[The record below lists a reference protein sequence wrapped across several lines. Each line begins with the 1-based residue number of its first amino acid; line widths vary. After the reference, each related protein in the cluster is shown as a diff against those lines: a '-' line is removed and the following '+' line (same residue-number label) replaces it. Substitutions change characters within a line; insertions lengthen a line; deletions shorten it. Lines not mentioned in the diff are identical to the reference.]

1 MKIKFEN
8 GVTVEVDDHATDADI
23 DEIYSQVSVQ
33 GKPESSIGD
42 SVPQALKDAFGGVE
56 SVARMVPNLPS
67 MAYGAGLDLIGK
79 FAVPKNLQSDYNQL
93 AAEEASKFPQV
104 HPLTESGAVADEML
118 GQAFKTTVRAPGAAV
133 GGVLSGNGQ
142 TGAQQQMDDPTAV
155 LPNITEAAG
164 NIAGLVAGAKALPKQ
179 VAEVKNFKLRSDK
192 SVDPK
197 ESAIIAESNALK
209 EQESAKQNLDKP
221 IEYDPGFKE
230 GSFTSEKPDL
240 VIPEVDF
247 PLQGRATALYERM
260 KRDPEKPLTTEE
272 EFYNILKEEEQKLG
286 PDVDTSEVRNP
297 YLQGDVKANVE
308 VDSVS
313 GRPIFPDDVLSLD
326 KIDSNRHPG
335 QETAGIYKLGEEG
348 YRLNI
353 DYIARLWL
361 KLSDE
366 VKQQFKL
373 RSAEDLQNFVEMHE
387 RQHWNDYKET
397 GKQIPGKLS
406 VGENEARINK
416 YVTEQRDPLIADDSV
431 GVARLPENF
440 REPYDGAPR
449 QLPELSRTPAQMRAN
464 LEKLKLEHESVIAK
478 LKEAEET
485 GRETDVGRLQ
495 VKRMVLENLIENHE
509 NSIEVGREK
518 FGFDFKPKNK
528 KETGAKS
535 KKATSS
541 EEVPERLNET
551 FSTYL
556 EQAYQLFRNKGESGA
571 VASQNAARFV
581 SGYLETLKEWTE
593 SGRGTDGK
601 PQTIKHIK
609 DEITRLEKQRAS
621 ELKGGVDNVES
632 VLAIK
637 FLNDVLKSRETTKG
651 TLEGF
656 RKKEGGAVNF
666 GFAEKVVDT
675 AKKLLN
681 KDPSIKQFAEKLE
694 RSVDDPVVAQLYEK
708 YYGNVTKSLT
718 PEEIAISRI
727 PGMDDKVISPDLKSI
742 EEMLPRWATESDV
755 SGNPVNTALRDNLG
769 AGGRHN
775 ARRTG
780 NSYIDYSVENVLNTT
795 KRAQVT
801 IKNEQSGIIAEF
813 NKLTKTPLLSKFK
826 NEKKNSVFSD
836 TMSELMRVQDKK
848 EIPNIPEAGKA
859 FANKLTTAL
868 ETVGRLVEAEFK
880 ELGLPFKWRT
890 NYIAHSFQGPF
901 RVLVRDK
908 AGEVIGVIAGKTADE
923 RALAME
929 YVKEKHPDVEFS
941 VPQYNRAFDNA
952 GTQYGKRY
960 AVGSEIMNSL
970 ADTSEVA
977 SQLKE
982 TLSEF
987 YAEANKDYYGY
998 TKHSR
1003 EMKGVFGYEGGK
1015 GWKSIENN
1023 MKDALEA
1030 QLGVI
1035 DHAYHWL
1042 AEQKL
1047 RKDFKKIEDSGVLK
1061 NLPEAAEYVNL
1072 YLDHAFGRLT
1082 DKAAFVDDMI
1092 GWAAEVTGVSG
1103 AAAKEALAIARN
1115 FALVNSLSSIGNV
1128 TANLVQA
1135 VTHPQIAIAAAVGK
1149 GIKGDPLIAQALGWI
1164 DATHILKGDFQKLSP
1179 DGKIYYKYMKSVG
1192 SADPHLIE
1200 HTISRKVFPTTGMG
1214 VIKKSIFETINGVFK
1229 VAEKES
1235 EVLGKLVLEY
1245 PEAGTRTTTILSL
1258 AHYYKSAGMSTKA
1271 AIIQADKDLSIFFTD
1286 YSSQERAMMFQKMGE
1301 IGKFSGTV
1309 TTYKLNS
1316 YNQVAT
1322 LAGTGNVAGLAAVAA
1337 VMWATGGLVGMP
1349 FMDEA
1354 EYAVNSL
1361 RSGDMYPD
1369 DWMSPKE
1376 YFLTKADI
1384 VSMGAIAELTGI
1396 NGKPKM
1402 ALQRKFGNENAI
1414 PDTIPDFIYPLHSF
1428 WTNKAKTTARLS
1440 RVPTQENAG
1449 AALREW
1455 SPALLKQL
1463 VDRFMLT
1470 SKETGTTMDAN
1481 KIGKDDQSG
1490 FKFTSDEW
1498 KAKILLG
1505 IPTMREYKASQVKNL
1520 NRVAQEAWKTR
1531 SESLIEA
1538 ALEHYQAGHLDK
1550 FNELL
1555 AQAVKYNAT
1564 AAQTI
1569 KNKLED
1575 RSFSR
1580 TIDPE
1585 MANELTITK
1594 QATTPH
1600 GAKGLQQFQK
1610 MQRNN

>member
-23 DEIYSQVSVQ
+23 DEIYSQISAQ

-42 SVPQALKDAFGGVE
+42 SVPQVLKDAFGGVE

-67 MAYGAGLDLIGK
+67 MAYGAGLDLVGK
-79 FAVPKNLQSDYNQL
+79 FAVPKNLQADYNQL

-118 GQAFKTTVRAPGAAV
+118 GQAFKTTVRAPGAAI

-142 TGAQQQMDDPTAV
+142 TGAQQQMSDPTAV
-155 LPNITEAAG
+155 LPNITEAVG

-179 VAEVKNFKLRSDK
+179 VMEIKNFKLRSDK
-192 SVDPK
+192 PVDPK

-240 VIPEVDF
+240 AIPEVDF

-272 EFYNILKEEEQKLG
+272 EFYNLLKEEEQKLG
-286 PDVDTSEVRNP
+286 PDVDTSGVRNP
-297 YLQGDVKANVE
+297 YMQGDPAVNVE

-313 GRPIFPDDVLSLD
+313 GRPVFPESTKVDNALTKENGERRYGLSREGED
-326 KIDSNRHPG
+326 FVTINPDS
-335 QETAGIYKLGEEG
+335 IS
-348 YRLNI
+348 
-353 DYIARLWL
+353 RLWL
-361 KLSDE
+361 ELSPE
-366 VKQQFKL
+366 KKAEMGL
-373 RSAEDLQNFVEMHE
+373 KSAEDLQNFIEFHE
-387 RQHWNDYKET
+387 RKHMQDREYLGADT
-397 GKQIPGKLS
+397 MQKL
-406 VGENEARINK
+406 GRTEAEKRANNEARDAL
-416 YVTEQRDPLIADDSV
+416 TRLDGDGSRGP
-431 GVARLPENF
+431 ARLPENL
-440 REPYDGAPR
+440 REPYDGPPR
-449 QLPELSRTPAQMRAN
+449 QVPSDQKTPAQLRAHK
-464 LEKLKLEHESVIAK
+464 EKLERTLESVNKI
-478 LKEAEET
+478 LEELSLP
-485 GRETDVGRLQ
+485 GKDHGATDVAALHAYRKGLEAQISRIQDAITQGR
-495 VKRMVLENLIENHE
+495 KM
-509 NSIEVGREK
+509 
-518 FGFDFKPKNK
+518 GFSFEPKKPSKGTSK
-528 KETGAKS
+528 KS
-535 KKATSS
+535 KASTD
-541 EEVPERLNET
+541 EAPDRLNEV
-551 FSTYL
+551 FKDEA
-556 EQAYQLFRNKGESGA
+556 EQLYQQLRN
-571 VASQNAARFV
+571 
-581 SGYLETLKEWTE
+581 
-593 SGRGTDGK
+593 DGK
-601 PQTIKHIK
+601 TDAQAKTEVTNKYPQSGVGG
-609 DEITRLEKQRAS
+609 KQ
-621 ELKGGVDNVES
+621 
-632 VLAIK
+632 
-637 FLNDVLKSRETTKG
+637 
-651 TLEGF
+651 
-656 RKKEGGAVNF
+656 GGAVNF

-675 AKKLLN
+675 AKKLFN
-681 KDPSIKQFAEKLE
+681 KDPSIKQLAEKLE
-694 RSVDDPVVAQLYEK
+694 RAVDDPVVAQLYEK

-755 SGNPVNTALRDNLG
+755 SGNPINTALRDNLG
-769 AGGRHN
+769 AGGRHT

-795 KRAQVT
+795 KRAQVV

-836 TMSELMRVQDKK
+836 TMSELMRVQDKN
-848 EIPNIPEAGKA
+848 EVPNIPEAGKV
-859 FANKLTTAL
+859 FASKLTTAL

-880 ELGLPFKWRT
+880 ELGVPFKWRT

-941 VPQYNRAFDNA
+941 VPQYNKAFDNA

-1082 DKAAFVDDMI
+1082 DKVAFVDDII
-1092 GWAAEVTGVSG
+1092 GWAAKVTGVSG

-1192 SADPHLIE
+1192 SADPHLVE

-1214 VIKKSIFETINGVFK
+1214 IIKKSIFETINGVFK

-1271 AIIQADKDLSIFFTD
+1271 AIIQADKDLSVFFTD
-1286 YSSQERAMMFQKMGE
+1286 YSAQERAMMFQKAGE
-1301 IGKFSGTV
+1301 MGKFSGTV
-1309 TTYKLNS
+1309 TTYKLNA

-1354 EYAVNSL
+1354 EYVVNSL
-1361 RSGDMYPD
+1361 RAGNMYFD

-1384 VSMGAIAELTGI
+1384 VSMGVIAELTSV

-1402 ALQRKFGNENAI
+1402 ALQRKFGTENAI
-1414 PDTIPDFIYPLHSF
+1414 PDSIPDFIYPLHSF
-1428 WTNKAKTTARLS
+1428 WTNKAKTTARLA

-1463 VDRFMLT
+1463 VDKFVLT
-1470 SKETGTTMDAN
+1470 NKETGTTMDAN

-1490 FKFTSDEW
+1490 FKFTNDEW

-1505 IPTMREYKASQVKNL
+1505 TPTMREYKASQVKNL

-1531 SESLIEA
+1531 SASLIEA
-1538 ALEHYQAGHLDK
+1538 ALEHYQAGHSDK

-1555 AQAVKYNAT
+1555 DQAVKYNAT

-1569 KNKLED
+1569 KNKIEA
-1575 RSFSR
+1575 REFSR
-1580 TIDPE
+1580 TIDPD

-1594 QATTPH
+1594 QATTPQ
-1600 GAKGLQQFQK
+1600 GVRGLQQFRK
-1610 MQRNN
+1610 MQENK